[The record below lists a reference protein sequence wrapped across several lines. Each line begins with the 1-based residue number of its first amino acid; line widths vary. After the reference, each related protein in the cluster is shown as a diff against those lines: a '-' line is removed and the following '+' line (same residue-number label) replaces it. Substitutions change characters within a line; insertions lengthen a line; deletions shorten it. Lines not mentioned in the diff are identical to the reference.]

1 MNQVGGMQVRTGER
15 KSKPATVVFIIDDDD
30 SVREALQ
37 RLFRSVHLHAEVF
50 GSATQF
56 LDTELPDVPS
66 CLVLDIRLP
75 GVSGLDFQK
84 QLAGAGIELPIIFM
98 TGYGDIPMTARA
110 MKAGA
115 VDFLTKPFREQD
127 MLDAVAEAIEKDRK
141 RRTAVAVISELRRR
155 FEELTAREREVM
167 PMIAAGLLNKEI
179 AAALTISEITVKIHR
194 SSLMRKLNARTVPDL
209 VRIADLLSAAPSPI
223 LADGHFTNQQSN

>member
-15 KSKPATVVFIIDDDD
+15 KSKPETVVFIIDDDD
-30 SVREALQ
+30 SIREALR

-50 GSATQF
+50 ASAAEF
-56 LDTELPDVPS
+56 LDTALPDVPS

-84 QLAGAGIELPIIFM
+84 QLAGSGIELPIIFM
-98 TGYGDIPMTARA
+98 TGFGDIPMTARA

-127 MLDAVAEAIEKDRK
+127 MLDAVAVAIEKDRK
-141 RRTAVAVISELRRR
+141 RRTTVAVISELRRR
-155 FEELTAREREVM
+155 FDELTARERDVM
-167 PMIAAGLLNKEI
+167 PLVAAGLLNKEI
-179 AAALTISEITVKIHR
+179 AASLAISEITVKIHR
-194 SSLMRKLNARTVPDL
+194 GSLMRKLNARTVPDL
-209 VRIADLLSAAPSPI
+209 VRIADLLSKAPSPI
-223 LADGHFTNQQSN
+223 LADGHFTGTQSN